1 MNLEAHVILINGV
14 DKSYQVESIRLEG
27 FKYVIKFQN
36 SEKIYSYFK
45 ENVIWLK
52 DPTIIDFENCH
63 IFVNGK
69 KEKNIK
75 AIHLFT
81 QNAIKYYAI
90 RYGRGF
96 VKHYSG
102 RDVDIRR
109 SCLTGMATNIFEYLR
124 QCAGINT
131 LGKDEDD
138 ESYEGILSSIFS
150 NIDFIDESTAAASYI
165 HPKKGIKRFNIET
178 PLFPFGCNASQMRAV
193 KSALTNQLSIIQGP
207 PGTGKT
213 QTILNIIANLLN
225 DNKSVLV
232 VSNNNS
238 ATENVLEK
246 LSKNGLGFLVAPLG
260 KKENKEAFIANQP
273 PLNPELPSWRKTQ
286 SELSNA
292 YREVSDSLAK
302 VERVFEIQER
312 LAIIRQELAEVK
324 VEKSHYN
331 LEHPIKFTKKEVKT
345 ASSKILKT
353 LGRIKNFSIKYQHDS
368 KGLLKRIKRLFEKIT
383 LELRLRLS
391 FDIKEDLT
399 IESIPRIISLLDCL
413 FYIQRIYELQTEID
427 ALEEKLSLLNASSIM
442 ASLTENSLAIL
453 KVSLAE
459 RYKEPRPIIASIK
472 DLFNSGDSVLADF
485 PIVLSTTF
493 SSKTCFNSD
502 TLFDYVIMDEA
513 SQVSVETGLLAL
525 TCAKNAVIVGDT
537 MQLPNV
543 ITEDDR
549 IKLDEIKKYTNIPDS
564 YDAANHSFLSSVLA
578 TIPNVPETLLREHYR
593 CHPDI
598 INFCNQKFYG
608 GNLLIMTNRSDNDNH
623 LLALT
628 TVPGQHC
635 RGNYNQREIDAVKI
649 ELIPLLDSLEETG
662 IIAPY
667 NSQVNQFR
675 SQIPAIEAA
684 TVHKYQGREKDT
696 IIMSVTDDLITDFAD
711 NANLLNVA
719 VSRAKNK
726 FCLVVTG
733 NPQELNGNI
742 HDLINYIKYQQGIVI
757 QSKLRSIFDYLFSQI
772 HVYNRENEQ
781 VSEYNS
787 ENLTF
792 DLIGNIRV
800 NYPHL
805 SHIKTLCHYPMRY
818 LINDTQGLSERE
830 INYALHPS
838 THIDFLIIN
847 RVTKEPL
854 LAIETDGYSY
864 HNEKTE
870 QYQRDRMKD
879 KILELYGLPL
889 LRLSTVGYG
898 EEQSIVDMLNRGIT
912 HNPPANSAR
921 LSMQNLIKTEISHN
935 ISLFK
940 SNHVSK
946 LGKIFI

>member
-1 MNLEAHVILINGV
+1 MNLENHIIIINGV
-14 DKSYQVESIRLEG
+14 DKTFQVESIRLDG
-27 FKYVIKFQN
+27 YKYAIKFQN
-36 SEKIYSYFK
+36 TDKIYSYSRD
-45 ENVIWLK
+45 NVLWL
-52 DPTIIDFENCH
+52 TNQISINFENCH

-69 KEKNIK
+69 KEKNIQ
-75 AIHLFT
+75 AVHLFA
-81 QNAIKYYAI
+81 QNTVKYYAI
-90 RYGRGF
+90 TYGNGF

-102 RDVDIRR
+102 NEVDIRR
-109 SCLTGMATNIFEYLR
+109 SCLTGEATNVFDYLQ

-131 LGKDEDD
+131 LGINEDG
-138 ESYEGILSSIFS
+138 ESSDGILSSVYSRISFV
-150 NIDFIDESTAAASYI
+150 DEETAAAVYMNPGLGLRRYS
-165 HPKKGIKRFNIET
+165 NDT
-178 PLFPFGCNASQMRAV
+178 ALFPFGCNASQMRAV
-193 KSALTNQLSIIQGP
+193 NIALTNQISVIQGP

-213 QTILNIIANLLN
+213 QTILNIIANLLK
-225 DNKSVLV
+225 DKKSVLV

-246 LSKNGLGFLVAPLG
+246 LSKNGLDFLVASLG
-260 KKENKEAFIANQP
+260 KKENKETFIANQP
-273 PLNPELPSWRKTQ
+273 PLNPGLQTWRKTAM
-286 SELSNA
+286 ETNRA
-292 YREVSDSLAK
+292 YREVKDCVEK
-302 VERVFEIQER
+302 VENIFDMQER
-312 LAIIRQELAEVK
+312 LAICRQELAEVE
-324 VEKSHYN
+324 VEMSHYKQ
-331 LEHPIKFTKKEVKT
+331 ERPDKFSNKEVKT
-345 ASSKILKT
+345 SSSKILKI
-353 LGRIKNFSIKYQHDS
+353 LGRIKSFSIKYQHDS
-368 KGLLKRIKRLFEKIT
+368 KDFVQRFKRLWSKFS

-391 FDIKEDLT
+391 FDIKEELT
-399 IESIPRIISLLDCL
+399 PDSMPRIISLLDWL
-413 FYIQRIYELQTEID
+413 FYIRRVHELKSEIEN
-427 ALEEKLSLLNASSIM
+427 LETQLSQLNAEALM
-442 ASLTENSLAIL
+442 KSLTESSMAIL
-453 KVSLAE
+453 KASLAR
-459 RYKEPRPIIASIK
+459 RYKSERPIIASVAE
-472 DLFNSGDSVLADF
+472 LFNNGESVLADY
-485 PIVLSTTF
+485 PIILSTTF
-493 SSKTCFNSD
+493 SSKNCFNSD

-549 IKLDEIKKYTNIPDS
+549 VKLDEIRKTTNIPDS

-608 GNLLIMTNRSDNDNH
+608 GNLLIMTKRNDVEKH
-623 LLALT
+623 LLALAT
-628 TVPGQHC
+628 APGQHC
-635 RGNYNQREIDAVKI
+635 RGHYNQREIDAVRI
-649 ELIPLLDSLEETG
+649 ELKPLLDNFEDTG

-675 SQIPAIEAA
+675 SQIPEIEAA

-696 IIMSVTDDLITDFAD
+696 IIMSVTDDLITEFAD

-772 HVYNRENEQ
+772 HAYNRDNGP
-781 VSEYNS
+781 VSEYDS

-792 DLIGNIRV
+792 DLIENIRT

-805 SHIKTLCHYPMRY
+805 SHIKALCHYPMRY
-818 LINDTQGLSERE
+818 LISDTQGLSERE
-830 INYALHPS
+830 RKYALHPS

-854 LAIETDGYSY
+854 LAIETDGYRF

-870 QYQRDRMKD
+870 QFQRDRMKD
-879 KILELYGLPL
+879 KILELYGLQL

-898 EEQSIVDMLNRGIT
+898 EESRIVDALDKRVN
-912 HNPPANSAR
+912 
-921 LSMQNLIKTEISHN
+921 LSKRRN
-935 ISLFK
+935 I
-940 SNHVSK
+940 
-946 LGKIFI
+946 

>member
-1 MNLEAHVILINGV
+1 MNLENHIIIINGV
-14 DKSYQVESIRLEG
+14 DKTYQVESIRLDG
-27 FKYVIKFQN
+27 YKYAIKFQN
-36 SEKIYSYFK
+36 TDKIYSYSRD
-45 ENVIWLK
+45 NVLWLTN
-52 DPTIIDFENCH
+52 PTSIDFENCH

-69 KEKNIK
+69 KEKNIQ
-75 AIHLFT
+75 AVHLFA
-81 QNAIKYYAI
+81 QNTAKYYAI
-90 RYGRGF
+90 TYGNGF

-102 RDVDIRR
+102 NEVDIRR
-109 SCLTGMATNIFEYLR
+109 SCLTGEATNVFDYLQ

-131 LGKDEDD
+131 LGINEDG
-138 ESYEGILSSIFS
+138 ESSDGILSSVYSRISFV
-150 NIDFIDESTAAASYI
+150 DDETSAAVYMSPNKGLKRYGNGTA
-165 HPKKGIKRFNIET
+165 
-178 PLFPFGCNASQMRAV
+178 LFPFGCNASQMRAV
-193 KSALTNQLSIIQGP
+193 KAALTNQISVIQGP

-213 QTILNIIANLLN
+213 QTILNIIANLLK
-225 DNKSVLV
+225 DKKSVLV

-246 LSKNGLGFLVAPLG
+246 LSKNGLDFLVASLG
-260 KKENKEAFIANQP
+260 KKENKETFIANQP
-273 PLNPELPSWRKTQ
+273 PLNPGLQTWRKTAM
-286 SELSNA
+286 ETNRA
-292 YREVSDSLAK
+292 YREVKDCVEK
-302 VERVFEIQER
+302 VENIFDMQER
-312 LAIIRQELAEVK
+312 LAICRQELAEVE
-324 VEKSHYN
+324 VEMSHYKQ
-331 LEHPIKFTKKEVKT
+331 ERPDKFSNKEVKT
-345 ASSKILKT
+345 SSSKILKI
-353 LGRIKNFSIKYQHDS
+353 LGRIKSFSIKYQHDS
-368 KGLLKRIKRLFEKIT
+368 KDFVQRFKRLWSKFS

-391 FDIKEDLT
+391 FDIKEELT
-399 IESIPRIISLLDCL
+399 PDSMPRIISLLDWL
-413 FYIQRIYELQTEID
+413 FYIRRVHELKSEIEN
-427 ALEEKLSLLNASSIM
+427 LETQLSQLNAEALM
-442 ASLTENSLAIL
+442 KSLTESSMAIL
-453 KVSLAE
+453 KASLAR
-459 RYKEPRPIIASIK
+459 RYKSERPIIASVAE
-472 DLFNSGDSVLADF
+472 LFNNGESVLADY
-485 PIVLSTTF
+485 PIILSTTF
-493 SSKTCFNSD
+493 SSKNCFNSD

-549 IKLDEIKKYTNIPDS
+549 VKLDEIRKSTNIPDS

-608 GNLLIMTNRSDNDNH
+608 GNLLIMTKRNDVEKH
-623 LLALT
+623 LLALAT
-628 TVPGQHC
+628 APGQHC
-635 RGNYNQREIDAVKI
+635 RGHYNQREIDAVKI
-649 ELIPLLDSLEETG
+649 ELMPLLDNFENTG

-675 SQIPAIEAA
+675 SQIPEIEAA

-696 IIMSVTDDLITDFAD
+696 IIMSVTDDLITEFAD

-726 FCLVVTG
+726 FCIVVSG

-772 HVYNRENEQ
+772 HAYNRDNGP
-781 VSEYNS
+781 VSEYDS

-792 DLIGNIRV
+792 DLIENIRT

-805 SHIKTLCHYPMRY
+805 SHIKALCHYPMRY

-830 INYALHPS
+830 KRYALHPA

-854 LAIETDGYSY
+854 LAIETDGYRF

-870 QYQRDRMKD
+870 QFQRDRMKD
-879 KILELYGLPL
+879 KILELYGLQL

-898 EEQSIVDMLNRGIT
+898 EESRIVDALDKRVN
-912 HNPPANSAR
+912 
-921 LSMQNLIKTEISHN
+921 LSKRRN
-935 ISLFK
+935 I
-940 SNHVSK
+940 
-946 LGKIFI
+946 

>member
-1 MNLEAHVILINGV
+1 MNLENHIIIINGV
-14 DKSYQVESIRLEG
+14 NKTYQVESIRLDG
-27 FKYVIKFQN
+27 YKYAIKFQN
-36 SEKIYSYFK
+36 TDKIYSYSRD
-45 ENVIWLK
+45 NILWLSN
-52 DPTIIDFENCH
+52 PTSIDFENCH
-63 IFVNGK
+63 VFANGK

-75 AIHLFT
+75 AIHLFAN
-81 QNAIKYYAI
+81 NAVRYYAI
-90 RYGRGF
+90 TYGSGF

-102 RDVDIRR
+102 NEVDIHR
-109 SCLTGMATNIFEYLR
+109 SCLTGKATNVFDYLQ
-124 QCAGINT
+124 QCAAINT
-131 LGKDEDD
+131 LGINEED
-138 ESYEGILSSIFS
+138 ESSEGILSSVYSRISFV
-150 NIDFIDESTAAASYI
+150 DEETAAAVYMSPGRGLRRYS
-165 HPKKGIKRFNIET
+165 NDT
-178 PLFPFGCNASQMRAV
+178 ALFPFGCNASQMRAV
-193 KSALTNQLSIIQGP
+193 NIALTNQISVIQGP

-213 QTILNIIANLLN
+213 QTILNIIANLLK
-225 DNKSVLV
+225 DKKSVLV

-246 LSKNGLGFLVAPLG
+246 LSKTGLDFLVASLG

-273 PLNPELPSWRKTQ
+273 PLNTDLPTWHKT
-286 SELSNA
+286 SIETSRA
-292 YREVSDSLAK
+292 HREVKDSVEK
-302 VERVFEIQER
+302 VEEIFTMQER
-312 LAIIRQELAEVK
+312 LAVCRQELAEI
-324 VEKSHYN
+324 EIEMSHYK
-331 LEHPIKFTKKEVKT
+331 EEQPDKFSNKEVKT
-345 ASSKILKT
+345 SSSKILKI
-353 LGRIKNFSIKYQHDS
+353 LSRIKTFSIKYQHDS
-368 KGLLKRIKRLFEKIT
+368 NGLLNRFKRLFDKFS

-391 FDIKEDLT
+391 FDIKEELT
-399 IESIPRIISLLDCL
+399 PDSMPRIISLLDWL
-413 FYIQRIYELQTEID
+413 FYIRRVHELKSEIEN
-427 ALEEKLSLLNASSIM
+427 LETQLSQLNAEALM
-442 ASLTENSLAIL
+442 KSLTESSMAIL
-453 KVSLAE
+453 KASLAR
-459 RYKEPRPIIASIK
+459 RYKSERPIIASVAE
-472 DLFNSGDSVLADF
+472 LFNNGESVLADY
-485 PIVLSTTF
+485 PIILSTTF
-493 SSKTCFNSD
+493 SSKNCFNSD

-549 IKLDEIKKYTNIPDS
+549 VKLNEIRKSTNIPDS

-608 GNLLIMTNRSDNDNH
+608 GNLLIMTKRNDVEKH
-623 LLALT
+623 LLALAT
-628 TVPGQHC
+628 APGQHC
-635 RGNYNQREIDAVKI
+635 RGHYNQREIDAVKI
-649 ELIPLLDSLEETG
+649 ELMPLLDNFENTG

-675 SQIPAIEAA
+675 SQIPEIEVA

-696 IIMSVTDDLITDFAD
+696 IIMSVTDDSITEFTD

-726 FCLVVTG
+726 FCLVVSG

-742 HDLINYIKYQQGIVI
+742 HDLINYIKYQQGVVI
-757 QSKLRSIFDYLFSQI
+757 QSNLRSIFDYLFSQI
-772 HVYNRENEQ
+772 QAYNRDNEP
-781 VSEYNS
+781 VSEYDS

-792 DLIGNIRV
+792 DLIENIRT

-805 SHIKTLCHYPMRY
+805 SHIKALCHYPVRY

-830 INYALHPS
+830 KRYALHPA

-870 QYQRDRMKD
+870 QFQRDRMKD

-898 EEQSIVDMLNRGIT
+898 EESKIVDALDKR
-912 HNPPANSAR
+912 
-921 LSMQNLIKTEISHN
+921 
-935 ISLFK
+935 
-940 SNHVSK
+940 VK
-946 LGKIFI
+946 L

>member
-1 MNLEAHVILINGV
+1 MNLQAHVIIINGV
-14 DKSYQVESIRLEG
+14 DKTYQVESIRLDG
-27 FKYVIKFQN
+27 YKYAIKFQN
-36 SEKIYSYFK
+36 TEKIYSYSRD
-45 ENVIWLK
+45 NVIWLTN
-52 DPTIIDFENCH
+52 PTPIDFENCH
-63 IFVNGK
+63 IFVNAK
-69 KEKNIK
+69 KEKNIQE
-75 AIHLFT
+75 IRLFA

-90 RYGRGF
+90 TYSSGF

-102 RDVDIRR
+102 NDVDIRR
-109 SCLTGMATNIFEYLR
+109 SCLTGRATNIFDYLR
-124 QCAGINT
+124 QCARINT
-131 LGKDEDD
+131 LGIDEDD
-138 ESYEGILSSIFS
+138 ESSEGILSSVYS
-150 NIDFIDESTAAASYI
+150 RIDFVDESTAASSYI
-165 HPKKGIKRFNIET
+165 NPNQGIKRINLET

-193 KSALTNQLSIIQGP
+193 KAALTNQISVIQGP

-213 QTILNIIANLLN
+213 QTILNIIANLLK
-225 DNKSVLV
+225 DKKSVLV

-246 LSKNGLGFLVAPLG
+246 LSKIGFGFLVATLG
-260 KKENKEAFIANQP
+260 KKENKETFIANQP
-273 PLNPELPSWRKTQ
+273 PLNPDLPSWQKNAMEVN
-286 SELSNA
+286 SA
-292 YREVSDSLAK
+292 YREVRDSLVK
-302 VERVFEIQER
+302 VERIFAMQER
-312 LAIIRQELAEVK
+312 QAICRQELAEVE
-324 VEKSHYN
+324 VEMAHYKQ
-331 LEHPIKFTKKEVKT
+331 EQPDKFSNKEVKT
-345 ASSKILKT
+345 SSSKILKT
-353 LGRIKNFSIKYQHDS
+353 LGRIKNFSIKYPHDS
-368 KGLLKRIKRLFEKIT
+368 TSLLKRVKRLFDKFS

-391 FDIKEDLT
+391 FEIKDELT
-399 IESIPRIISLLDCL
+399 AESIPRIVSLLDWL
-413 FYIQRIYELQTEID
+413 FYIRRVDELKSEID
-427 ALEEKLSLLNASSIM
+427 NLEANLYQLNAEALM
-442 ASLTENSLAIL
+442 KSLTESSMAIL
-453 KVSLAE
+453 KASLAK
-459 RYKEPRPIIASIK
+459 RYREERPIIASVK
-472 DLFNSGDSVLADF
+472 DLFNNVESVLADY

-493 SSKTCFNSD
+493 SSKTCFNID
-502 TLFDYVIMDEA
+502 TLYDYVIMDEA

-549 IKLDEIKKYTNIPDS
+549 IKLDEIRKSTNIPDS

-608 GNLLIMTNRSDNDNH
+608 GNLLIMTKRNDNEKH

-628 TVPGQHC
+628 TAPGQHC
-635 RGNYNQREIDAVKI
+635 RGYYNQREIDAVKI
-649 ELIPLLDSLEETG
+649 ELMPLLDNFEETG

-667 NSQVNQFR
+667 NNQVNQF
-675 SQIPAIEAA
+675 SNQIPDIEVA

-696 IIMSVTDDLITDFAD
+696 IIMSVTDDSITEFTD

-726 FCLVVTG
+726 FCLVVSG
-733 NPQELNGNI
+733 NPQEQNGNI

-772 HVYNRENEQ
+772 HTYNRENEP

-792 DLIGNIRV
+792 DLIESIRV

-805 SHIKTLCHYPMRY
+805 SHIKVLCHYPVRY

-830 INYALHPS
+830 RQYALHPS

-854 LAIETDGYSY
+854 LAIETDGYSF
-864 HNEKTE
+864 HNEKTV
-870 QYQRDRMKD
+870 QFQRDRIKD
-879 KILELYGLPL
+879 KILALYGLSL
-889 LRLSTVGYG
+889 LRLSTVGHG
-898 EEQSIVDMLNRGIT
+898 EEQKIVDILN
-912 HNPPANSAR
+912 
-921 LSMQNLIKTEISHN
+921 K
-935 ISLFK
+935 K
-940 SNHVSK
+940 
-946 LGKIFI
+946 

>member
-1 MNLEAHVILINGV
+1 MNLENHIIIINGV
-14 DKSYQVESIRLEG
+14 DKTFQVESIRLDG
-27 FKYVIKFQN
+27 YKYSIKFQN
-36 SEKIYSYFK
+36 TDKIYSYSRD
-45 ENVIWLK
+45 NVLWQTN
-52 DPTIIDFENCH
+52 PTSIDFENCH

-69 KEKNIK
+69 KEKNIQ
-75 AIHLFT
+75 AIHLFA
-81 QNAIKYYAI
+81 QNTTKYYAI
-90 RYGRGF
+90 TYCNGF

-102 RDVDIRR
+102 SEVDIRR
-109 SCLTGMATNIFEYLR
+109 SCLTREATNVFDYLQ

-131 LGKDEDD
+131 LGINEEDET
-138 ESYEGILSSIFS
+138 SEGILSSVYSRISFV
-150 NIDFIDESTAAASYI
+150 DDETSAAVYMS
-165 HPKKGIKRFNIET
+165 PNRGLKRYNNGT
-178 PLFPFGCNASQMRAV
+178 TLFPFGCNASQMRAV
-193 KSALTNQLSIIQGP
+193 KAALTNQISVIQGP

-213 QTILNIIANLLN
+213 QTILNIIANLLK
-225 DNKSVLV
+225 DKKSVLV

-246 LSKNGLGFLVAPLG
+246 LAKNGLDFLVASLG

-273 PLNPELPSWRKTQ
+273 PLNPQIQTWNKTTM
-286 SELSNA
+286 ETNRA
-292 YREVSDSLAK
+292 YQEVKDSLEK
-302 VERVFEIQER
+302 VENIFDMQER
-312 LAIIRQELAEVK
+312 LAICRQELAEVE
-324 VEKSHYN
+324 VEMSHYKQ
-331 LEHPIKFTKKEVKT
+331 EHPDKFSNKEVKT
-345 ASSKILKT
+345 SSSKILKI
-353 LGRIKNFSIKYQHDS
+353 LGRIKSFSIKYQHDS
-368 KGLLKRIKRLFEKIT
+368 KDFVQRFKRLWSKFS

-391 FDIKEDLT
+391 FDIKEELT
-399 IESIPRIISLLDCL
+399 PDSMPRIISLLDWL
-413 FYIQRIYELQTEID
+413 FYIRRVHELKSEIEN
-427 ALEEKLSLLNASSIM
+427 LETQLSQLNAEALMKSLAESSM
-442 ASLTENSLAIL
+442 AIL
-453 KVSLAE
+453 KASLAR
-459 RYKEPRPIIASIK
+459 RYKSERPIIASVAE
-472 DLFNSGDSVLADF
+472 LFNNGESVLADY
-485 PIVLSTTF
+485 PIILSTTF
-493 SSKTCFNSD
+493 SSKNCFNSD

-549 IKLDEIKKYTNIPDS
+549 VKLDEIRKSTNIPES

-608 GNLLIMTNRSDNDNH
+608 GNLLIMTKRDDVEKH
-623 LLALT
+623 LLVLAT
-628 TVPGQHC
+628 APGQHC
-635 RGNYNQREIDAVKI
+635 RGHYNQREIDAVKI
-649 ELIPLLDSLEETG
+649 ELMPLLDNFENTG

-675 SQIPAIEAA
+675 SQIPEIEVA

-696 IIMSVTDDLITDFAD
+696 IIMSVTDDLITEFAD

-726 FCLVVTG
+726 FCLVVSG

-772 HVYNRENEQ
+772 HAYNRNNGP
-781 VSEYNS
+781 VSEYDS

-792 DLIGNIRV
+792 DLIEKIRV
-800 NYPHL
+800 SYPHL
-805 SHIKTLCHYPMRY
+805 SHIKALCHYPVRY

-830 INYALHPS
+830 KRYALHPA

-854 LAIETDGYSY
+854 LAIETDGYRF

-870 QYQRDRMKD
+870 QFQRDRMKD
-879 KILELYGLPL
+879 KILELYGLQL

-898 EEQSIVDMLNRGIT
+898 EESRIVDALDKRVN
-912 HNPPANSAR
+912 
-921 LSMQNLIKTEISHN
+921 LSKRRN
-935 ISLFK
+935 I
-940 SNHVSK
+940 
-946 LGKIFI
+946 